1 MSVRLG
7 INPIGWTNDCMSWLG
22 GLIPLENCLAEAR
35 AAGFAGIE
43 LGRKF
48 PRSPAKLKPILE
60 RHGLALVSGW
70 YSARL
75 LERSARE
82 EIQAM
87 KPHFDLLQGLGS
99 EVMVWAESTGDIIN
113 DVSAPAS
120 RRPKIS
126 GAGDWKRLGKR
137 MSEVADHMSA
147 HGMRMAV
154 HHHMGTVIESE
165 TDVDRLMENS
175 EEAVGLLLDTGH
187 MTLAGGE
194 PVAVAQRY
202 AKRICHVHCKDIR
215 RYALESCRR
224 QDLSFSHS
232 VLSGIFT
239 APGDGIVDYPK
250 ILQILAQAGY
260 GGWLVQE
267 AEQDPRLA
275 DPRIY
280 AELGNQH
287 LRQVCGRAK
296 LPLAA

>member
-1 MSVRLG
+1 MTVSLG
-7 INPIGWTNDCMSWLG
+7 INPIGWTNDDIRWLG
-22 GLIPLENCLAEAR
+22 DHIPLEVCLAEAR
-35 AAGFAGIE
+35 EAGFAGVE

-48 PRSPAKLKPILE
+48 PRTAEVLGPILD
-60 RHGLALVSGW
+60 RHGLRLVSGW
-70 YSARL
+70 YSGRL
-75 LERSARE
+75 RERDSRREIAAMRDHLALLSA
-82 EIQAM
+82 
-87 KPHFDLLQGLGS
+87 LGAP
-99 EVMVWAESTGDIIN
+99 VMVFAETTGETAGL
-113 DVSAPAS
+113 V
-120 RRPKIS
+120 
-126 GAGDWKRLGKR
+126 GAGASTRPTITDAAEWKRLGKR

-202 AKRICHVHCKDIR
+202 ASRICHVHCKDIR

-239 APGDGIVDYPK
+239 APGDGIVDYPR
-250 ILQILAQAGY
+250 IFQILAKAGY

-267 AEQDPRLA
+267 AEQDPRIAPPL
-275 DPRIY
+275 IY
-280 AELGNQH
+280 ARMGNQQ
-287 LRQVCGRAK
+287 LRRLC
-296 LPLAA
+296 AAARLKVA